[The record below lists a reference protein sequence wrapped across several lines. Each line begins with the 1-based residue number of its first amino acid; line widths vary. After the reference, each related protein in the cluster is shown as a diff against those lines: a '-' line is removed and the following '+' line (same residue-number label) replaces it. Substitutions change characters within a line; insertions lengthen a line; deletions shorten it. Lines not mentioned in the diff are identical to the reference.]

1 MSNELSL
8 KQSSEDVKTLLV
20 VIEQLIEGL
29 AKEFEI
35 LGMANQVISNE
46 LTEQAERLVSMKATF
61 LALVD
66 KLGEA
71 APRFEQQLRLIEMPL
86 VALIEEFEQIEQ
98 ELMQLQANFAECN
111 GKFNHLHNQV
121 YGLEVIDSFENERS
135 LSEVVLEL
143 NQQLAVIFEEKEQWQ
158 VKFSNHVTILQS
170 AFSVAQEELSQLTT
184 QIKCNKEEA
193 VQPIAQVNVSEELT
207 LALANSLQQNR
218 RLENKLIKA
227 QAQIDILKEL
237 MAGSFNASTK
247 LS

>member
-1 MSNELSL
+1 MLNELSL

-29 AKEFEI
+29 AKEFES

-66 KLGEA
+66 KSDA
-71 APRFEQQLRLIEMPL
+71 TAPTFEQQLRLIETPL
-86 VALIEEFEQIEQ
+86 VVLIEEFEHIEQ

-111 GKFNHLHNQV
+111 CKFNHLHNQV
-121 YGLEVIDSFENERS
+121 YGLEINESFENEYS
-135 LSEVVLEL
+135 LSEVILDL
-143 NQQLAVIFEEKEQWQ
+143 KQQLVAMMEEKDQRQ
-158 VKFSNHVTILQS
+158 AKLSNHVAILQG
-170 AFSVAQEELSQLTT
+170 AFSVAQEELSQLTI
-184 QIKCNKEEA
+184 QIKCSKQEP
-193 VQPIAQVNVSEELT
+193 VQPIAQVNVNEELT

-218 RLENKLIKA
+218 LLEHKLIKA

-237 MAGSFNASTK
+237 MSGSFSLK
-247 LS
+247 